1 MRAEKPIGFKTQ
13 TLANGYKISYR
24 NDRELEVIS
33 DDIFANNTYFF
44 KTNSTAPYIID
55 CGGHIGLAV
64 LYFKSIYPSSKI
76 ITFEPNPETFF
87 LLKRNIVQNGL
98 RGVEAVNAALSRVNN
113 RYGTLYVGE
122 DFIHAWDS
130 TGTIKSDLWPNM
142 DQYRRISV
150 QTARLSSYING
161 KVHFL
166 KLDIEGAEYEVL
178 QESRTKID
186 SIDAITLEYHQNQRN
201 LVDRKLHKTLQLL
214 EDAGFRY
221 ELFHQGK
228 PITLESLPREP
239 IYQLIVRATRK
250 G

>member
-1 MRAEKPIGFKTQ
+1 MRAEKPIEFKTR
-13 TLANGYKISYR
+13 TLANGYQISYR
-24 NDRELEVIS
+24 NVRELEVIS
-33 DDIFANNTYFF
+33 DDIFAKNTYFF
-44 KTNSTAPYIID
+44 ESDSASPRIID

-64 LYFKSIYPSSKI
+64 LYFKSIYPNSKI

-98 RGVEAVNAALSRVNN
+98 RGVEAVNAALSRENN
-113 RYGTLYVGE
+113 KYGALYVGE

-130 TGTIKSDLWPNM
+130 TGTIKADLWPNM

-161 KVHFL
+161 NVDFL

-178 QESRTKID
+178 KESRAKMG
-186 SIDAITLEYHQNQRN
+186 SVDAITLEYHENPRN
-201 LVDRKLHKTLQLL
+201 LAKRRLHKTLELL
-214 EDAGFRY
+214 EEAGFRY
-221 ELFHQGK
+221 ELFHQAK
-228 PITLESLPREP
+228 PITLECLPRES

-250 G
+250 S